1 LAAASHGP
9 PSLYPVAPADGP
21 FKEPRCGPRPGVAY
35 AHTPAR
41 RQLGVAASGP
51 RAIERRLAR
60 FGSGASRSP
69 FQEQLAEV
77 ALALAEAA

>member
-1 LAAASHGP
+1 MGP
-9 PSLYPVAPADGP
+9 RACTRSRPLEGP

-35 AHTPAR
+35 AYTPAS

-69 FQEQLAEV
+69 FQEQLAEG